1 MVSKLIR
8 YCLENRFVIII
19 FYCFILFA
27 GYYCLNRMP
36 IDAIPDIGENQSIVF
51 TDWPGRSPT
60 DVENQITY
68 PLTRALQGVP
78 GVKVI
83 RSSSAF
89 GFSMIYLIF
98 KDDINFYWAR
108 SRILERLNLAQKW
121 LPPGVIAT
129 LGPDATGLGQ
139 IFWYTIEGKG
149 YDLAQLRS
157 LQDWFVRYQLN
168 AVEGVSEVAPIGGFV
183 KQYQVDVD
191 PNRMLAHD
199 VKLSEVFNAVR
210 SCNIDIGAKVIE
222 KNMMEYIIRGVGFIK
237 TIEDVEN
244 VVVAEKKGVP
254 VYIKNIGKVTF
265 GPEFRRGA
273 LDKAGQEVTGGVVI
287 MRYGQNPRQITDRIQ
302 AKIKEIEPALPPGVK
317 IVPFYQRK
325 TLINATVAT
334 LKEALTEES
343 ILASVI
349 VIIFL
354 LNLQTSIVV
363 CITLPLSIMISFIAM
378 YFLKIEANIMSLSG
392 IAIAIGE
399 LSDMGIIISEN
410 CFRHL
415 QLYRKEKG
423 IIETIY
429 GACSEVGSA
438 VIAANLTTV
447 VSFFPVFALIGQEGK
462 LFRPLAYTKSF
473 ALLASLIIALTL
485 IPVLCTFLLR
495 GKIPPPE
502 KNITTRALQ
511 AFYRPRLHWILRHK
525 AVFLSIVFTIMIGG
539 FFTAAGAKIIT
550 RPFAKVVG
558 LERELAM
565 GKRSHSTI
573 ARALWKIEH
582 TIPGMGKE
590 FMPPLDEG
598 SILFMPTMLPNTGI
612 TQAVETIG
620 QQDLIIRTFPEVE
633 SVVGKV
639 GRAETA
645 TDPAPIEM
653 FETIIMLHP
662 KETWLKRKIKKGFVT
677 ELTSDVVEWLGE
689 NKYIEKLPDDIESI
703 GGDIEHN
710 VSRDVNVFVRERLF
724 EGTPQEQVNREL
736 PGFITD
742 KLAERLALT
751 LNGDKLAKGNP
762 NPSLRGDAVPETISR
777 EGIASP
783 SARNDISNDENLPTI
798 IRNAFLDTVTRKLPL
813 VATTKQEL
821 IEEMNEELEIPGA
834 ANIWTQPIV
843 NRIDMLA
850 TGIRTSVGVKV
861 FGVDKDIETTIAN
874 IEKIEQQIEAILKRV
889 PGSADLYA
897 ERISGKPYIE
907 FIIKRDEIARYGVML
922 GDVQDVITTAV
933 GGENLT
939 WTVEGRERYP
949 VRVRYLR
956 ELRDNVTALKRILV
970 PTPTGAQIP
979 LSQLVDIRMI
989 PGPAMINSENGV
1001 LRGYVLLNVR
1011 GRDPVGFVNE
1021 ASKIVEAEMKGKIPK
1036 GYFIQWSGQFENM
1049 VRARKTL
1056 MLLVPLSLFLNFM
1069 IIYMDFKRVSLCINV
1084 FLAIPITLSGGLW
1097 LLQIGGFN
1105 FSVAVW
1111 VGFIALFGIAV
1122 DDGILVTTYLRQ
1134 LFAER
1139 QPKTIQEIRDVTVE
1153 AAMQRIRPMMMT
1165 TLNTII
1171 GLMPVMWATGM
1182 GAEVAKPMAI
1192 PAIGGMTLEILTMG
1206 TVPCLYAF
1214 LEERR
1219 LRKKLKAESA
1229 SGG

>member
-1 MVSKLIR
+1 
-8 YCLENRFVIII
+8 
-19 FYCFILFA
+19 
-27 GYYCLNRMP
+27 
-36 IDAIPDIGENQSIVF
+36 
-51 TDWPGRSPT
+51 
-60 DVENQITY
+60 
-68 PLTRALQGVP
+68 
-78 GVKVI
+78 
-83 RSSSAF
+83 
-89 GFSMIYLIF
+89 
-98 KDDINFYWAR
+98 
-108 SRILERLNLAQKW
+108 
-121 LPPGVIAT
+121 
-129 LGPDATGLGQ
+129 
-139 IFWYTIEGKG
+139 
-149 YDLAQLRS
+149 
-157 LQDWFVRYQLN
+157 
-168 AVEGVSEVAPIGGFV
+168 
-183 KQYQVDVD
+183 
-191 PNRMLAHD
+191 
-199 VKLSEVFNAVR
+199 
-210 SCNIDIGAKVIE
+210 
-222 KNMMEYIIRGVGFIK
+222 
-237 TIEDVEN
+237 
-244 VVVAEKKGVP
+244 
-254 VYIKNIGKVTF
+254 
-265 GPEFRRGA
+265 
-273 LDKAGQEVTGGVVI
+273 
-287 MRYGQNPRQITDRIQ
+287 
-302 AKIKEIEPALPPGVK
+302 
-317 IVPFYQRK
+317 
-325 TLINATVAT
+325 
-334 LKEALTEES
+334 
-343 ILASVI
+343 
-349 VIIFL
+349 
-354 LNLQTSIVV
+354 
-363 CITLPLSIMISFIAM
+363 
-378 YFLKIEANIMSLSG
+378 
-392 IAIAIGE
+392 
-399 LSDMGIIISEN
+399 
-410 CFRHL
+410 
-415 QLYRKEKG
+415 
-423 IIETIY
+423 
-429 GACSEVGSA
+429 
-438 VIAANLTTV
+438 
-447 VSFFPVFALIGQEGK
+447 
-462 LFRPLAYTKSF
+462 
-473 ALLASLIIALTL
+473 
-485 IPVLCTFLLR
+485 
-495 GKIPPPE
+495 
-502 KNITTRALQ
+502 
-511 AFYRPRLHWILRHK
+511 
-525 AVFLSIVFTIMIGG
+525 
-539 FFTAAGAKIIT
+539 
-550 RPFAKVVG
+550 
-558 LERELAM
+558 
-565 GKRSHSTI
+565 
-573 ARALWKIEH
+573 
-582 TIPGMGKE
+582 
-590 FMPPLDEG
+590 
-598 SILFMPTMLPNTGI
+598 
-612 TQAVETIG
+612 
-620 QQDLIIRTFPEVE
+620 
-633 SVVGKV
+633 
-639 GRAETA
+639 
-645 TDPAPIEM
+645 TDPAPVEM

-662 KETWLKRKIKKGFVT
+662 KETWHKRKIKKGFLV
-677 ELTSDVVEWLGE
+677 ELTYNVVDWLEE
-689 NKYIEKLPDDIESI
+689 NKHIEKLPDDIESI
-703 GGDIEHN
+703 AEDVEHR
-710 VSRDVNVFVRERLF
+710 VSRDVNIFVREKLF

-736 PGFITD
+736 PGFVTD

-751 LNGDKLAKGNP
+751 LKSDKLAKGNP
-762 NPSLRGDAVPETISR
+762 GED
-777 EGIASP
+777 
-783 SARNDISNDENLPTI
+783 LPTI

-821 IEEMNEELEIPGA
+821 VEEMNEELEIPGI

>member
-1 MVSKLIR
+1 MVNKLIR

-19 FYCFILFA
+19 FYCFILLA

-68 PLTRALQGVP
+68 PLTVTLQGVP

-89 GFSMIYLIF
+89 GFSMIYMIF
-98 KDDINFYWAR
+98 QDKVNFYWAR
-108 SRILERLNLAQKW
+108 SRILERLNLAQQW
-121 LPPGVIAT
+121 LPSGVVPT

-157 LQDWFVRYQLN
+157 LQDWFIRYQLN
-168 AVEGVSEVAPIGGFV
+168 AVEGVSQVAPIGGFV

-210 SCNIDIGAKVIE
+210 SSNIDIGAKVIE
-222 KNMMEYIIRGVGFIK
+222 SNRMEYIIRGVGFIK
-237 TIEDVEN
+237 TIQDIEN
-244 VVVAEKKGVP
+244 IVVGEKKGVP
-254 VYIKNIGKVTF
+254 VYIKNIAKVTI
-265 GPEFRRGA
+265 GPDFRRGA
-273 LDKAGQEVTGGVVI
+273 LDKAGQEVAGGVVI
-287 MRYGQNPRQITDRIQ
+287 MRYGQNPRAITDRIKE
-302 AKIKEIEPALPPGVK
+302 KIKEIEPALPPGVK
-317 IVPFYQRK
+317 IVSFYDR
-325 TLINATVAT
+325 TGLINATIAT

-343 ILASVI
+343 ILTLTI
-349 VIIFL
+349 VVLFL
-354 LNLQTSIVV
+354 LNIQTSVV
-363 CITLPLSIMISFIAM
+363 ICVTLPLAILISFIAM
-378 YFLKIEANIMSLSG
+378 YFLKIDANIMSLSG

-399 LSDMGIIISEN
+399 LTDMGIIVSEN
-410 CFRHL
+410 CYRHL
-415 QLYRKEKG
+415 QRREKG
-423 IIETIY
+423 TSIIETIY
-429 GACSEVGSA
+429 NACSEVGSA
-438 VIAANLTTV
+438 VMTANLTTV

-473 ALLASLIIALTL
+473 ALLASLLIALTL
-485 IPVLCTFLLR
+485 IPVLCTFLMR
-495 GKIPPPE
+495 WKMAPPE
-502 KNITTRALQ
+502 KNIATRALK

-525 AVFLSIVFTIMIGG
+525 ALFLSIVFIIMLGG
-539 FFTAAGAKIIT
+539 FFTAAGASIIT
-550 RPFAKVVG
+550 RPIAKVIG
-558 LERELAM
+558 LERELAL
-565 GKRSHSTI
+565 GKKSHSII
-573 ARALWKIEH
+573 AKALWMMEKAV
-582 TIPGMGKE
+582 PGMGKE

-598 SILFMPTMLPNTGI
+598 SILYMPTMLPNTGI

-620 QQDLIIRTFPEVE
+620 LQDLIIRTFPEVD

-639 GRAETA
+639 GRAETP

-653 FETIIMLHP
+653 FETIIMLKP
-662 KETWLKRKIKKGFVT
+662 KEDWLKRKVKDGFIAST
-677 ELTSDVVEWLGE
+677 TSDIVDWLVKNG
-689 NKYIEKLPDDIESI
+689 YIDKLPDDVESL
-703 GGDIEHN
+703 GKDVEHKA
-710 VSRDVNVFVRERLF
+710 SRDINTFVREKLF
-724 EGTPQEQVNREL
+724 DGVPQEQANREL
-736 PGFITD
+736 PGVVLS
-742 KLAERLALT
+742 KLTEQLILALKNNKLLT
-751 LNGDKLAKGNP
+751 TPQSPPSQGGDKGEV
-762 NPSLRGDAVPETISR
+762 GDGSIPAI
-777 EGIASP
+777 
-783 SARNDISNDENLPTI
+783 ISN
-798 IRNAFLDTVTRKLPL
+798 AFINIVTQRLPL
-813 VATTKQEL
+813 VATTKQGL

-834 ANIWTQPIV
+834 ANIWTQPII

-861 FGVDKDIETTIAN
+861 FGKGKDVETTIAN
-874 IEKIEQQIEAILKRV
+874 IEKIEQQVETILKRV

-907 FIIKRDEIARYGVML
+907 FIIKREEIARYGVL
-922 GDVQDVITTAV
+922 LRDVQDVITTAV

-939 WTVEGRERYP
+939 MTVEGRERYP

-956 ELRDNVTALKRILV
+956 ELRDNIPALKRILV

-979 LSQLVDIRMI
+979 LSQLVDFRMI
-989 PGPAMINSENGV
+989 PGPAMINSENGM

-1021 ASKIVEAEMKGKIPK
+1021 ASRLVDAEMKGKIPQ

-1056 MLLVPLSLFLNFM
+1056 IILVPLSLFLNFM

-1122 DDGILVTTYLRQ
+1122 DDGILVTTYLNQ
-1134 LFAER
+1134 LFAAR
-1139 QPKTIQEIRDVTVE
+1139 QPQTIQEIREVTVE

-1165 TLNTII
+1165 TLNTIF

-1206 TVPCLYAF
+1206 TVPCLYAW
-1214 LEERR
+1214 LEERK
-1219 LRKKLKAESA
+1219 LKKKLKAGA
-1229 SGG
+1229 STVSP